1 MTTTPAQAEHY
12 PTFIDAVV
20 AGVRDLEIDDYVE
33 QWHEGEDQS
42 NGAIHAFLGMTED
55 EYHRWVMDPSALDA
69 IVAERRAAI
78 DGPQDGP
85 IKLSFGIPASKQ
97 ESSFM
102 NATLSG
108 LESGHAISI
117 AVTPP
122 RDFPASDPTVMRTM
136 VNAAFRRLVDLG
148 FEIEM
153 QVGPDDQA

>member
-20 AGVRDLEIDDYVE
+20 AGVRDLDIDDFVE
-33 QWHEGEDQS
+33 QWHEGEEQS
-42 NGAIHAFLGMTED
+42 NGPIHAFLGMTEE
-55 EYHRWVMDPSALDA
+55 EYHRWVIDPSALEA
-69 IVAERRAAI
+69 IVQARRAEI

-85 IKLSFGIPASKQ
+85 IRLSFGIPASEQ

-108 LESGHAISI
+108 LDSGHAISI
-117 AVTPP
+117 AITPP
-122 RDFPASDPTVMRTM
+122 KDFPTDPTVMRTM

-148 FEIEM
+148 FGIEM